1 MKPQNAGSAQVP
13 PPYIGNESFCRT
25 NLIIFWNAEAS
36 PIIYSHKNKGQN
48 WVELTDL
55 TSLSKVSMIFE
66 FSYIK
71 KNTSPTSQA
80 SVKDALLCQDFKC
93 VKIVPVQY

>member
-71 KNTSPTSQA
+71 KNFPNFPSI
-80 SVKDALLCQDFKC
+80 C
-93 VKIVPVQY
+93 